1 MPKSTF
7 SSFNNPFGDKAR
19 YTYKLTVDIVPHI
32 IFLFYTK
39 MASLH
44 ELKGKTDKNFI
55 ASEHTTMITRE
66 YADNNDNNMK
76 HSKHPKNNIE

>member
-1 MPKSTF
+1 MERDELRTVPTIVVFFDSKYDAKGAVVKTLSTV
-7 SSFNNPFGDKAR
+7 
-19 YTYKLTVDIVPHI
+19 TL
-32 IFLFYTK
+32 TK